1 MRPRATRGFRVG
13 WLGLCLTLAV
23 MGMPAPARAQGV
35 FEVFR
40 RAANA
45 IVGREAGERVI
56 VERGAVLMDG
66 NAAAVAMD
74 PQEDPEVLQYLQQ
87 VRPGLRSELH
97 LVRQV
102 CSLNDAE
109 YRTISRAAL
118 LGVKKQ
124 VAELLAAQRK
134 GRNGGNQLYMTD
146 PRELVAKALG
156 EAVTATLPADR
167 ADRYTQEVEA
177 RARDQKSITV
187 RTLVAILDEE
197 LYLTDEQRPK
207 LEAALTE
214 KWDKKW
220 VPSLE
225 QLQYAR
231 QYFPK
236 LPEAV
241 IGPILSERQ
250 QKAWQGMQ
258 KNEGIMFG
266 FNGGMFGDN
275 DGLEP
280 DPADESADAAFIRGI
295 ALGAVA
301 GGQTSN
307 APVAGR
313 GVIRAIRVQPA
324 R

>member
-13 WLGLCLTLAV
+13 WLGLSLALGL
-23 MGMPAPARAQGV
+23 MTMPAPARAQGV

-56 VERGAVLMDG
+56 VERQAVLVDG

-74 PQEDPEVLQYLQQ
+74 PQEDPEVLQWLQQ
-87 VRPGLRSELH
+87 TRPWLRSELH
-97 LVRQV
+97 LVRSICQL
-102 CSLNDAE
+102 SDAE
-109 YRTISRAAL
+109 YRTISRATL
-118 LGVKKQ
+118 VGLKKQ

-134 GRNGGNQLYMTD
+134 GQNGGNQLYMTD
-146 PRELVAKALG
+146 PREMVFKSLV
-156 EAVTATLPADR
+156 EVVTANLPADR
-167 ADRYTQEVEA
+167 ADRYKQEVET
-177 RARDQKSITV
+177 RDKEHKSIII
-187 RTLVAILDEE
+187 RSLVSILDEE
-197 LYLTDEQRPK
+197 LYLTDEQRSK

-220 VPSLE
+220 VPSPE
-225 QLQYAR
+225 HLQYAR

-236 LPEAV
+236 LPESV
-241 IGPILSERQ
+241 VGPVLTERQ

-266 FNGGMFGDN
+266 FSSGMFNDN

-280 DPADESADAAFIRGI
+280 DPADETADAAFARGA

-301 GGQTSN
+301 GWRPTET
-307 APVAGR
+307 VIEGR
-313 GVIRAIRVQPA
+313 AIRAIRVLPA